1 MSLGKIFD
9 IAGTGLAAE
18 TTRMTASASNMN
30 NANVATGN
38 PDETYR
44 AQYPVFST
52 VQEQMNGLAGLESR
66 PGVKV
71 TGIYE
76 SETPPIQRYEP
87 NNPLAD
93 ADGFVYAPNIS
104 YVEEMANLISAS
116 RSYQMNLE
124 MINTTKQLMQRTLQL
139 GE

>member
-1 MSLGKIFD
+1 MSLGRIFD
-9 IAGTGLAAE
+9 IASSGLAAE
-18 TTRMTASASNMN
+18 TTRMTTSASNMN
-30 NANVATGN
+30 NANVTASN
-38 PDETYR
+38 PDDTYR

-52 VQEQMNGLAGLESR
+52 VQEQAGGLLNPGIR

-71 TGIYE
+71 SGIYE
-76 SETPPIQRYEP
+76 SETPPVMRYEP

-93 ADGFVYAPNIS
+93 KDGFVYAPNIS

-116 RSYQMNLE
+116 RAYQMNLE